1 MGGQGGKSIG
11 TRRESG
17 TAIKKPNWLDD
28 PKPKGR
34 LSDSLKYCNEVLR
47 ELFNKKHS
55 GYAWPFYK
63 PVDADTLGL
72 HDYHLIITRPMDLG
86 TVKKKMDN
94 REYTNPADF
103 ESDVLL
109 IFHNC
114 YKYNPPEHDVVT
126 MAKKLEE
133 VFRTKMG
140 RMPKDAPSPA
150 VGSHKAAGSGSAG
163 VSRLQPAP
171 AAANNDDEDDG
182 GDPSDWNKRLLQ
194 VNTDS
199 SFPQIQFLVFIDLYL
214 IL

>member
-1 MGGQGGKSIG
+1 MIPSGTSLTITETPASASQPQSKSIG

-94 REYTNPADF
+94 REYTNSADF

-133 VFRTKMG
+133 VFKEKEH
-140 RMPKDAPSPA
+140 KDGVYQQQFSCCG
-150 VGSHKAAGSGSAG
+150 VLQQQNCFHNRSHRFYGKGM
-163 VSRLQPAP
+163 
-171 AAANNDDEDDG
+171 
-182 GDPSDWNKRLLQ
+182 
-194 VNTDS
+194 
-199 SFPQIQFLVFIDLYL
+199 
-214 IL
+214 